1 MKTIGILV
9 LPGAQP
15 LEVVGPYEVFCVADH
30 LARQAEWGGSPAFRP
45 VLVAA
50 RAEAVECR
58 YGLTLHAQAAIGDD
72 TLFDAI
78 VVPGGAISQSLED
91 PALLQWIERH
101 AKAESEPVV
110 ASVCYGAFMLA
121 SAGVLDGRAA
131 TTHWEDTAD
140 LQQRYGQVTVRENQ
154 RVVDEG
160 RIVTAAG
167 NTAGLDLA
175 LSLVARWHS
184 EALAARTARQLEY
197 TRPALTVGSAQPRA

>member
-1 MKTIGILV
+1 MKSIGVLV

-30 LARQAEWGGSPAFRP
+30 LARQPDWGGAPAFRP

-50 RAEAVECR
+50 RAGAVECR
-58 YGLTLHAQAAIGDD
+58 YGLVLQAQAVIDD
-72 TLFDAI
+72 GTLFDAI
-78 VVPGGAISQSLED
+78 VVPGGAISQSLGD
-91 PALLQWIERH
+91 AHLHRWIERH
-101 AKAESEPVV
+101 AQAESGPVV

-121 SAGVLDGRAA
+121 NAGVLRGHAA
-131 TTHWEDTAD
+131 TTHWEDQAD
-140 LQQRYGQVTVRENQ
+140 LQRQHPDVAVQQDR

-167 NTAGLDLA
+167 NTAGIDLA
-175 LSLVARWHS
+175 LRLVARWHG

-197 TRPALTVGSAQPRA
+197 TPPRTHAGERA